1 LRVAII
7 STPRSGNTWLLHLLS
22 RLYHAATLT
31 FHSPLEIEWGK
42 LPEACIMQLHWHPEA
57 SFLAHLETGG
67 FRVVVLARHPLDVLI
82 SILHFAL
89 HDPTARWLEGE
100 GGNERPIYG
109 AMPRSTAFF
118 DYATGPRAKALLS
131 ITLEW
136 WTMAGCHTLRY
147 EDLVA
152 QTAAELNRLTQSL
165 GVAPVTS
172 VESSIAATTLPKLRQ
187 LTKNNNHFW
196 QGQSDN
202 WKKLLPEAEARP
214 IAQAHSEVFAKLGY
228 VCDPNPEIT
237 GSQADGNWVNLVWA
251 QLTEELHVLKH
262 YKHNIG
268 ILEKELTDRRQ
279 ELEAARLELGRMHN
293 AYSGLE
299 GVHANLRKH
308 HEMLLDHHKDLT
320 EGLVPGAVEMAFRV
334 GRISRRHPQAAA
346 FVKRVIRMAS

>member
-1 LRVAII
+1 VAII

-22 RLYHAATLT
+22 KLYHAATLT
-31 FHSPLEIEWGK
+31 FHSPIEIEWDT
-42 LPEACIMQLHWHPEA
+42 LPAACILQLHWHPEPA
-57 SFLAHLETGG
+57 FLSHLESGG

-82 SILHFAL
+82 SILHFSL

-131 ITLEW
+131 ITCEW
-136 WTMAGCHTLRY
+136 WSMTGCQALHY

-152 QTAAELNRLTQSL
+152 QTSRELTKLTQAL

-172 VESSIAATTLPKLRQ
+172 VEMAMAATTLPKLRQ

-196 QGQSDN
+196 QGQSN
-202 WKKLLPEAEARP
+202 LWKKLLTAAEATP
-214 IAQAHSEVFAKLGY
+214 IAQTHPEVFEKLGY
-228 VCDPNPEIT
+228 LCDPNPET
-237 GSQADGNWVNLVWA
+237 TASQADADWVKLVWA

-268 ILEKELTDRRQ
+268 LLKKELAEKRQ
-279 ELEAARLELGRMHN
+279 ELDACRVDLGRMHA
-293 AYSGLE
+293 AYSGLQMVNNNLREHHETLLNEFTTLQE
-299 GVHANLRKH
+299 GVA
-308 HEMLLDHHKDLT
+308 
-320 EGLVPGAVEMAFRV
+320 PGALELAARV

-346 FVKRVIRMAS
+346 FVKKVIRMAG